1 MIKSFK
7 NKNLEKLM
15 KRGVGVRLQQKHVP
29 QLRRILTS
37 LNDLRHPSDVRK
49 IFGTQGHYLSVYKG
63 KSDYWAIRVN
73 GNWRVTFELAAN
85 GDVTNVDYWDY
96 H

>member
-1 MIKSFK
+1 MIRSYK

-15 KRGVGVRLQQKHVP
+15 MRGVGVRLQQKHVP

-63 KSDYWAIRVN
+63 TLLSCKPM
-73 GNWRVTFELAAN
+73 VTSLMLTTGIITRHF
-85 GDVTNVDYWDY
+85 
-96 H
+96 